1 MCGKGDIA
9 GYQTRRQMAE
19 AHYLDRQRS
28 PAVGQMAVR
37 RRQIEE
43 ADLGAVAELFARG
56 FLLRSKSYWLRGFAR
71 LRSRS
76 VPAGYSRY
84 GLLLESEGRPV
95 GAILTIYAS
104 VPADGAFAIRC
115 NVSS

>member
-1 MCGKGDIA
+1 
-9 GYQTRRQMAE
+9 
-19 AHYLDRQRS
+19 
-28 PAVGQMAVR
+28 MAVR

-71 LRSRS
+71 LRSRER
-76 VPAGYSRY
+76 AGR
-84 GLLLESEGRPV
+84 LFPLRPLAREQGRPV

>member
-1 MCGKGDIA
+1 MK
-9 GYQTRRQMAE
+9 E
-19 AHYLDRQRS
+19 AAAANS
-28 PAVGQMAVR
+28 PF
-37 RRQIEE
+37 
-43 ADLGAVAELFARG
+43 LLFARRDGG
-56 FLLRSKSYWLRGFAR
+56 FQDA
-71 LRSRS
+71 RS

>member
-1 MCGKGDIA
+1 
-9 GYQTRRQMAE
+9 
-19 AHYLDRQRS
+19 
-28 PAVGQMAVR
+28 
-37 RRQIEE
+37 
-43 ADLGAVAELFARG
+43 
-56 FLLRSKSYWLRGFAR
+56 
-71 LRSRS
+71 

>member
-1 MCGKGDIA
+1 
-9 GYQTRRQMAE
+9 MAE